1 MRYRLILSPVTIG
14 NQDPFHTLRWRL
26 FQFNNFHLE
35 SIDRPH
41 VFYIFNFISHPLP
54 LPSRNSFKFNI
65 LFTLR
70 IKSRWILAVQLAQF
84 ITSVSADVQ
93 SVSSSIKLWDLT
105 FQVDQNHI
113 FSCLQFKTRDRH
125 EIIQMKGHFYTMTI
139 VTTNPT
145 TNKTTFYYEFSGFL
159 LSDHAVSTYVR
170 QINNGLRYV

>member
-1 MRYRLILSPVTIG
+1 M
-14 NQDPFHTLRWRL
+14 L
-26 FQFNNFHLE
+26 FRSLE

-41 VFYIFNFISHPLP
+41 VFYIFDFISRPLP

-93 SVSSSIKLWDLT
+93 PVSSSIKLWDLN
-105 FQVDQNHI
+105 FRVDQNHV
-113 FSCLQFKTRDRH
+113 FSCLQFETRDRR

-139 VTTNPT
+139 VTTNE
-145 TNKTTFYYEFSGFL
+145 TTFYYEFSGFPL
-159 LSDHAVSTYVR
+159 LDHAVSTYVR
-170 QINNGLRYV
+170 QINNSLRGTTRRHEWCTMSNATIL

>member
-1 MRYRLILSPVTIG
+1 MTSQIRLPLESGWGSQPLCRG
-14 NQDPFHTLRWRL
+14 NQATP
-26 FQFNNFHLE
+26 
-35 SIDRPH
+35 RPE
-41 VFYIFNFISHPLP
+41 P
-54 LPSRNSFKFNI
+54 
-65 LFTLR
+65 
-70 IKSRWILAVQLAQF
+70 
-84 ITSVSADVQ
+84 SADQGVGPTPNTAGIQ
-93 SVSSSIKLWDLT
+93 GIILTETRVITPAGIRPSQNLWCSIKLWDLT

-170 QINNGLRYV
+170 QINNSLRYV